1 VLKAKCATCSTS
13 FWLKDMT
20 EHVQDGKAARDQAEQ
35 RAAHESLNVKGQV
48 ISGVRKLFLNLE

>member
-1 VLKAKCATCSTS
+1 VQKAKCATCSTS

-20 EHVQDGKAARDQAEQ
+20 EHVQGGKAARDQAEQ

-48 ISGVRKLFLNLE
+48 ISGV